1 MARPP
6 SLTLRS
12 QSSPCSCKYHHT
24 NVQLSPST
32 ATGGKVAHTCPLC
45 TSTTLR
51 EAFPLCLLY
60 CSSKPHA
67 RGFSPCSWLTQSW
80 ALRPPSSTIAVL
92 RPRLTR
98 VPHTFTRHAS
108 I

>member
-12 QSSPCSCKYHHT
+12 QRSPCSCKYHHT

-45 TSTTLR
+45 TSTSTLIGFASLTAILLIQGPGTWR
-51 EAFPLCLLY
+51 ARLLLAQPPLSTSPRFLHDPDNA
-60 CSSKPHA
+60 SQADAHA
-67 RGFSPCSWLTQSW
+67 
-80 ALRPPSSTIAVL
+80 
-92 RPRLTR
+92 
-98 VPHTFTRHAS
+98 
-108 I
+108 